1 MNCVLA
7 QGLAWKIGSG
17 PEKAWGPPRGGL
29 GYLLGMGRG
38 PIYLKS
44 RVGRPPPPQ
53 VCWAGGPH
61 GARDGGLRGKA
72 DRSLGGGGIQ
82 ASAGRGAVGL
92 CRKGRFRGGAPTN
105 SEEQPR
111 KSGKLAE
118 LGHGGGMAGAQDGGG
133 VPAPSG
139 VWSPISLLLSP
150 GGVEEGRE
158 AGTEVRGWGGSWCSS
173 GFSHS

>member
-1 MNCVLA
+1 MLEMGVCVVKRT
-7 QGLAWKIGSG
+7 GAWEGVESRHRLGEELWVFAVRGDSG
-17 PEKAWGPPRGGL
+17 
-29 GYLLGMGRG
+29 
-38 PIYLKS
+38 
-44 RVGRPPPPQ
+44 
-53 VCWAGGPH
+53 
-61 GARDGGLRGKA
+61 
-72 DRSLGGGGIQ
+72 
-82 ASAGRGAVGL
+82 
-92 CRKGRFRGGAPTN
+92 GGAPTN